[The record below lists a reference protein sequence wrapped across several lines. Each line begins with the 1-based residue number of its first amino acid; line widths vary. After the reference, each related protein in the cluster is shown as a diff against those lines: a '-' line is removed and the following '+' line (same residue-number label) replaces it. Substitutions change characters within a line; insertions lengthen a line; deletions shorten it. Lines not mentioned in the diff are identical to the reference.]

1 MFAYCLNDPVNKAD
15 SGGAIPEWAVKMLV
29 GTAVIA
35 AAGVLTLATAGT
47 GTAVACFAVGAL
59 QGSITGSLTGAVSGA
74 LVGVAANRITTGSW
88 QGSASAALNGA
99 ASGYMSGAITGF
111 ILGGITSDACFAAG
125 TAVLTADGLTAIEN
139 IEPGGHVWAWDEET
153 GEIGLRQVKET
164 YVNKTEELVHI
175 QVNHEEIIAT
185 PNHPFWH
192 PHKGWTAAIDL
203 RAGDMLV
210 LVNGDYVIVEKIQH
224 EILERPLEVYNFQV
238 EEDHTY
244 YVSDSSVLVHNSC
257 NGRTG
262 KQAKLR
268 EFAEDDKVPSYI
280 RGELQRDINMI
291 ARGQRKTIRVPSGY
305 ELSHMNGFPARYGFG
320 YKYSRLDTIAG
331 HKLHHKILNIF
342 LNIEG

>member
-1 MFAYCLNDPVNKAD
+1 
-15 SGGAIPEWAVKMLV
+15 
-29 GTAVIA
+29 
-35 AAGVLTLATAGT
+35 
-47 GTAVACFAVGAL
+47 
-59 QGSITGSLTGAVSGA
+59 
-74 LVGVAANRITTGSW
+74 
-88 QGSASAALNGA
+88 
-99 ASGYMSGAITGF
+99 MSGAITGF

-139 IEPGGHVWAWDEET
+139 IEPGDRVWAWDEET
-153 GEIGLRQVKET
+153 GEIGLRKVKET

-244 YVSDSSVLVHNSC
+244 YVSDSSVLVHNRCGDSAKIT
-257 NGRTG
+257 NKEAREAAKELGYQEITGNQHSHGVLIFEKKKAPNYLRYISPDNTSHDGVFWKAAKSIDALLNKTVRTG
-262 KQAKLR
+262 TYTRNL
-268 EFAEDDKVPSYI
+268 
-280 RGELQRDINMI
+280 
-291 ARGQRKTIRVPSGY
+291 
-305 ELSHMNGFPARYGFG
+305 
-320 YKYSRLDTIAG
+320 KYLV
-331 HKLHHKILNIF
+331 K
-342 LNIEG
+342 